1 MKTSQ
6 ELQFISTIKQKIKT
20 SSVERSERSVEDIF
34 VNFFNNLDKFKVSR
48 SEAPRLK
55 FHKTLYTDGIIS
67 FNDEVFTVFEFKKGK
82 IKLVNDK
89 DLLFN
94 QEENIVYTQAIKY
107 ILCSNSSKFAS
118 ELEFNKVLIFNGL
131 QIIKI
136 SISSDNIKKIYQ
148 ELNWEDQLDGFL
160 NNQNNLSLFLQN
172 VILTKFNTIKSL
184 IDFSVILNAENNISE
199 SEILELYKEV
209 TEMTDVKISIIRMN
223 LKEKFEQFSVGFNEN
238 KIKSETAKYPY
249 LSNLVLRIFI
259 EISVHINNGVNC
271 VLSQDKK
278 LANFKVE
285 GEDINIY
292 YTEEDD
298 NGEMIDKP
306 ITIYSEYI
314 QEISK
319 LNEFFDTH
327 IINNLDVLYEN
338 YDNLISDERTR
349 KSIGL
354 YFTKSDLSHL
364 CYEFLSR
371 IIPTEILKTCHFYDP
386 AAGSGNLLKA
396 QEDFIT
402 VIGSDIKKVSQDI
415 MRNRHIAVP
424 KIEIDFFQTTRN
436 DMVSELNS
444 IVEKSG
450 KNFIDNPLMII
461 MNPPY
466 RGKNTWVENGQIGNK
481 IGVSRDNVYLGEE
494 FIKVLRSNK
503 IRSNDLSSFFILKAM
518 TFYLFDRYYGYI
530 ATFSPTNW
538 LHEGRGEHEE
548 FRNFVLNNTKF
559 QGGFIIDGKKFFD
572 NLNSNLAIAFSV
584 FKLDKEKINNS
595 STNKQDLVYY
605 DLYKEHKKIKEL
617 SDLKQYKN
625 WEPSYTD
632 NDEIKIK
639 LKSKYSKLAD
649 GIFSKK
655 HLANFSSNISSGHV
669 YFKDIFRAINSQTGD
684 DKKVLKHLE
693 NNFENLD
700 LDKAI
705 SDEKIDNEEIYIV
718 ATDKPSG
725 YDIAIKPKE
734 RKTRGCVFN
743 IPKTIEGPTMAWHYL
758 WDYLAT
764 YPTRF
769 YNAVPITR
777 KYAYTFIDPNPILNI
792 DDVKNSRSCKSFSF
806 IEKNINALEYIKE
819 WQGKIGD
826 LRGVFFFFFALTNSN
841 IASKISK
848 NVLHKNSP
856 IWCPSLEKDDD
867 IDTIKTIIQIG
878 AAQTINKY
886 SKKFKQFTLSR
897 KKENVIQ
904 TINYFDEKSDWF
916 RKSKIATE
924 ILNLNDKNIQIVK
937 NIMQG
942 KVKEEQIKNLIDV
955 ELSKLN
961 SYFQ

>member
-1 MKTSQ
+1 MKQHQ
-6 ELQFISTIKQKIKT
+6 EIHFISSIKQKIKT
-20 SSVERSERSVEDIF
+20 ASIERSERSVEDIF

-55 FHKTLYTDGIIS
+55 FHKTLYTDGIVS
-67 FNDEVFTVFEFKKGK
+67 FNDEVFTVFEFKKSE
-82 IKLVNDK
+82 IKLANNGE
-89 DLLFN
+89 LLFN
-94 QEENIVYTQAIKY
+94 QEENIIYTQAIKY

-118 ELEFNKVLIFNGL
+118 ELKFNKVLIFNGL

-136 SISSDNIKKIYQ
+136 AISPENVKKIYQ
-148 ELNWEDQLDGFL
+148 ELNWEEQLNGFL

-172 VILTKFNTIKSL
+172 VILTKFNTIKAL
-184 IDFSVILNAENNISE
+184 IDFSIILNAEGDINEN
-199 SEILELYKEV
+199 EILELYREV
-209 TEMTDVKISIIRMN
+209 TEMTDAKISIIRMN
-223 LKEKFEQFSVGFNEN
+223 LKEKFEQFSRGFDEN
-238 KIKSETAKYPY
+238 KIKLETARYPY

-259 EISVHINNGVNC
+259 EISVHINSGVNC
-271 VLSQDKK
+271 VLSRDKK

-306 ITIYSEYI
+306 ITIYVEYI
-314 QEISK
+314 QEVSK
-319 LNEFFDTH
+319 LNDFFNTH

-371 IIPTEILKTCHFYDP
+371 SIPTEILKNCHFYDP

-402 VIGSDIKKVSQDI
+402 IIGSDIKKVSQDI
-415 MRNRHIAVP
+415 MRNRHISVP
-424 KIEIDFFQTTRN
+424 KREIDFFQTTRD

-481 IGVSRDNVYLGEE
+481 IGVSRDNTYLGEE

-584 FKLDKEKINNS
+584 FKLDKEKINNL
-595 STNKQDLVYY
+595 NKKRQDLVYY
-605 DLYKEHKKIKEL
+605 DLYREHKKIKEL
-617 SDLKQYKN
+617 LQ
-625 WEPSYTD
+625 
-632 NDEIKIK
+632 
-639 LKSKYSKLAD
+639 
-649 GIFSKK
+649 
-655 HLANFSSNISSGHV
+655 
-669 YFKDIFRAINSQTGD
+669 
-684 DKKVLKHLE
+684 
-693 NNFENLD
+693 
-700 LDKAI
+700 
-705 SDEKIDNEEIYIV
+705 
-718 ATDKPSG
+718 
-725 YDIAIKPKE
+725 
-734 RKTRGCVFN
+734 
-743 IPKTIEGPTMAWHYL
+743 
-758 WDYLAT
+758 
-764 YPTRF
+764 
-769 YNAVPITR
+769 
-777 KYAYTFIDPNPILNI
+777 
-792 DDVKNSRSCKSFSF
+792 
-806 IEKNINALEYIKE
+806 
-819 WQGKIGD
+819 
-826 LRGVFFFFFALTNSN
+826 
-841 IASKISK
+841 
-848 NVLHKNSP
+848 
-856 IWCPSLEKDDD
+856 
-867 IDTIKTIIQIG
+867 
-878 AAQTINKY
+878 
-886 SKKFKQFTLSR
+886 
-897 KKENVIQ
+897 
-904 TINYFDEKSDWF
+904 
-916 RKSKIATE
+916 
-924 ILNLNDKNIQIVK
+924 
-937 NIMQG
+937 
-942 KVKEEQIKNLIDV
+942 
-955 ELSKLN
+955 
-961 SYFQ
+961 